1 MFNCHQN
8 KIKVFL
14 ICSGLGEVQR
24 GYESFTRECFDAL
37 EDEPTL
43 DIYLFKGGGKTVKK
57 QQEYRLLNLK
67 RKYFINQ
74 MLSRF
79 TGKDAY
85 YFEQIT
91 FFFSLIPYIISKK
104 PQVIYFSDFLLGCWL
119 GHLKKFLNLK
129 YKLLFSNGA
138 PNGPPFSICDH
149 VQQLLPLQK
158 EIAVAAYEPPEK
170 HSVIPYGFHIPE
182 KLPIQE
188 QTQKNFVRT
197 QLGLPEDKTIV
208 LSVGAI
214 NSSHK
219 RMDYVIR
226 EFSEFHKLFS
236 DSLLLLLGQQDVETP
251 TIKLLASQELSS
263 NSYQIKSVEY
273 KDIKQY
279 YMAADVFVLG
289 SLKEGFGRVIIEA
302 ASYGLPV
309 ILHDNQIFRE
319 VMEEYGIYADFTE
332 PGTLSKAI
340 TKVICDKMLL
350 SEESKIS
357 RNQFVYTKYSWQML
371 REKYVQ
377 MIKKV

>member
-1 MFNCHQN
+1 MQ
-8 KIKVFL
+8 KVRVFL

-37 EDEPTL
+37 KDEPTL

-57 QQEYRLLNLK
+57 QQEYQLLNLK
-67 RKYFINQ
+67 RRYLINQ

-79 TGKDAY
+79 TGKEAY
-85 YFEQIT
+85 YFEQFT
-91 FFFSLIPYIISKK
+91 FFLNLIPHILTKK

-119 GHLKKFLNLK
+119 AHLKKVLNLK

-138 PNGPPFSICDH
+138 PNEPPFSICDH
-149 VQQLLPLQK
+149 VQQLVPLQK
-158 EIAVAAYEPPEK
+158 EIAIAAYEPPEK

-188 QTQKNFVRT
+188 QTQKKLIRA
-197 QLGLPEDKTIV
+197 QLGLPEDKVIV

-226 EFSEFHKLFS
+226 EFNEFHKLFS
-236 DSLLLLLGQQDVETP
+236 DSFLLLLGQQDDETP
-251 TIKLLASQELSS
+251 AINLLAGQELSPGA
-263 NSYQIKSVEY
+263 YQIKSVEH

-279 YMAADVFVLG
+279 YMVADVFVLG

-302 ASYGLPV
+302 AAYGLPV

-319 VMEEYGIYADFTE
+319 VMEEYGTYADFTE
-332 PGTLSKAI
+332 PGALSKAI
-340 TKVICDKMLL
+340 TTVVCNKMLL
-350 SEESKIS
+350 KEESKMS

-377 MIKKV
+377 MIKKA